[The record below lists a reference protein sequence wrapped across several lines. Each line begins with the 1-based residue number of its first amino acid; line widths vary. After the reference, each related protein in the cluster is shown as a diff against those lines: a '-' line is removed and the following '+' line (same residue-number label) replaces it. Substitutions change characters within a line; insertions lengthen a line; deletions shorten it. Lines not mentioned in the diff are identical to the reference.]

1 MVQRRHCTGGHLV
14 NAKVRL
20 QGREGGR
27 LIGCQRVSDRVSEAA
42 REREREA
49 GREHLIP
56 MRSLL
61 TL

>member
-27 LIGCQRVSDRVSEAA
+27 LIGCQRVSDRVSEGQRG
-42 REREREA
+42 RERERQGEN
-49 GREHLIP
+49 I
-56 MRSLL
+56 
-61 TL
+61 